1 MKCVFCG
8 GETTETCTTFS
19 HEEEGKYFIVEHVP
33 AEVCERCGEK
43 TYSPEV
49 TDELLKFA
57 GDQVRPVKK
66 VEVPIFD
73 FAVNC
78 ETR

>member
-8 GETTETCTTFS
+8 GETMQTCTTFS

-57 GDQVRPVKK
+57 GDKVRPVKK

-73 FAVNC
+73 FAVSC